1 VRKQIGIAQIHGRPL
16 EERGFA
22 LNHRRGEAMRTSG
35 LITAISAAT
44 FLLTGSGPA
53 IANEA
58 GRDEYMTACAV
69 CHGLQ
74 GTGDGPLAEYLTIGV
89 PDLTVLSQSNDSEFP
104 MFHVIKVIDGRQG
117 LRGHGDARPDA
128 AGNMPVW
135 GERYEIEIAGE
146 AGRYSFEMEIRGRIL
161 ALAEYLAS
169 IQK

>member
-1 VRKQIGIAQIHGRPL
+1 
-16 EERGFA
+16 
-22 LNHRRGEAMRTSG
+22 M
-35 LITAISAAT
+35 
-44 FLLTGSGPA
+44 
-53 IANEA
+53 
-58 GRDEYMTACAV
+58 DEYRTACAV

-89 PDLTVLSQSNDSEFP
+89 PDLTVLSQNNDGKFP
-104 MFHVIKVIDGRQG
+104 MFHVIQVIDGRLG
-117 LRGHGDARPDA
+117 VRGHGDARPDA

-135 GERYEIEIAGE
+135 GERYEVEIAGE